1 MSCEN
6 SDDTTNVQNENS
18 VEKHFVTIEQIK
30 QIVENR
36 PFQDFLSKFK
46 NNEILRV
53 NNVIEDL
60 TISDFTEYKDK
71 NDVTAFY
78 LTQLTDNSI
87 VLFAA
92 DDRSHTIMGVTDFN
106 DPNALLADI
115 PEEFNYWLEEE
126 IEAIE
131 FARDNYLVP
140 TDEVETEWLS
150 YKLPPPPPPP
160 YECTN
165 EFHETK
171 WPLLT
176 TTWGQGYGYNNY
188 TPNLGCSNYSNG
200 NAPTG
205 CVATAT
211 AQVMKYFQHPATYN
225 WSAMPNNFGS
235 NATSQLMV
243 DIGSTSSMDYGCDG
257 SGTKLYKLVRPNPFQ
272 LSNNPFKNVFGYTN
286 ALFGDF
292 NRNTVVS
299 ELSQNKPVIMSGG
312 EKKYWAGLIPYYA
325 DGHAW
330 VADGYMRG
338 FACFYDNY
346 GNVNGGYG
354 YLLFHLNWGWGYSYR
369 HLNGFFGFN
378 NFSVN
383 GDSYNYKRKMIY
395 GIRK

>member
-1 MSCEN
+1 
-6 SDDTTNVQNENS
+6 
-18 VEKHFVTIEQIK
+18 
-30 QIVENR
+30 
-36 PFQDFLSKFK
+36 
-46 NNEILRV
+46 
-53 NNVIEDL
+53 
-60 TISDFTEYKDK
+60 
-71 NDVTAFY
+71 
-78 LTQLTDNSI
+78 
-87 VLFAA
+87 
-92 DDRSHTIMGVTDFN
+92 
-106 DPNALLADI
+106 
-115 PEEFNYWLEEE
+115 
-126 IEAIE
+126 
-131 FARDNYLVP
+131 
-140 TDEVETEWLS
+140 
-150 YKLPPPPPPP
+150 
-160 YECTN
+160 
-165 EFHETK
+165 
-171 WPLLT
+171 
-176 TTWGQGYGYNNY
+176 
-188 TPNLGCSNYSNG
+188 
-200 NAPTG
+200 
-205 CVATAT
+205 
-211 AQVMKYFQHPATYN
+211 MKYFQHPATYN